1 MRTAAILIALATTS
15 LISIHAQTDG
25 DKQVDPPA
33 YVMIDDSLGHEL
45 GLTNEQM
52 KLVQESDARY
62 SDLVAKG
69 DKDALKLRDRDLQ
82 AVMLPS
88 QYAQWKVIVQKRV
101 KEVKPVSPK

>member
-1 MRTAAILIALATTS
+1 MRTAAILIALATS
-15 LISIHAQTDG
+15 SMISIHAQTDS
-25 DKQVDPPA
+25 DKQVEPPA

-62 SDLVAKG
+62 SDLMAKG

-82 AVMLPS
+82 AVLLPS
-88 QYAQWKVIVQKRV
+88 QYAQWKVIVQKRA

>member
-1 MRTAAILIALATTS
+1 MRTAAILIALATSS

-62 SDLVAKG
+62 SDLMAKG
-69 DKDALKLRDRDLQ
+69 DKQALMLRDRDLQ
-82 AVMLPS
+82 SVLLPS
-88 QYAQWKVIVQKRV
+88 QYAQWKLIVQERV
-101 KEVKPVSPK
+101 KDVKPVAPK

>member
-1 MRTAAILIALATTS
+1 MRTAAILIALATSS
-15 LISIHAQTDG
+15 LIGLHAQNNG
-25 DKQVDPPA
+25 DAQVEPPA

-88 QYAQWKVIVQKRV
+88 QYAQWKTIVQQRV
-101 KEVKPVSPK
+101 KAQKPQ